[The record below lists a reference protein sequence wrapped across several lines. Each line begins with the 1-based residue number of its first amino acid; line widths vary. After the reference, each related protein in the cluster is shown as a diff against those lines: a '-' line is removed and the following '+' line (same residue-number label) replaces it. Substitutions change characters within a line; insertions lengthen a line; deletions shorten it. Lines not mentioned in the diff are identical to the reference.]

1 MRLKRLVPLCLAA
14 LVTLPARAHAQAT
27 RPPDWSVTVG
37 GGAIVGPRFRYLGSE
52 ETQALPF
59 PYIDARWRD
68 RVFVSAVEGV
78 GVNLIATDVLHAGA
92 ALYPDLGRKES
103 DGALLRGM
111 GDVGSTAEARAFVR
125 YSGLPVTLDAKI
137 HRRLG
142 AGQGGLAELGTSYGW
157 LVSSRLGLLVGAS
170 LTWMD
175 DAYAKTFFGVSSVQ
189 AARSGLS
196 VYQAGAGLRDVAATL
211 GYQVDLG
218 GPWGLLG
225 RVRVSRL
232 VSDAAASPV
241 VAQKTQPSFGG
252 FLTYRLR

>member
-1 MRLKRLVPLCLAA
+1 MRLSLLLALCSAA
-14 LVTLPARAHAQAT
+14 LVTLATAARAQGPRTAE
-27 RPPDWSVTVG
+27 WSVTLG
-37 GGAIVGPRFRYLGSE
+37 GGAIVGARFRYLGSD
-52 ETQALPF
+52 ETQALPL

-68 RVFVSAVEGV
+68 RVFVSAIDGA
-78 GVNLIATDVLHAGA
+78 GVNLIATDALRAGA

-103 DGALLRGM
+103 DGPLLRGM

-125 YSGLPVTLDAKI
+125 YNGLPVTLDATI
-137 HRRLG
+137 HHRLG

-196 VYQAGAGLRDVAATL
+196 VSQPGAGLRDVAGTL

-232 VSDAAASPV
+232 VGDAAASPV
-241 VAQKTQPSFGG
+241 VAQKTQPSIGG

>member
-1 MRLKRLVPLCLAA
+1 MRLKRLVPLC
-14 LVTLPARAHAQAT
+14 PAVLITVPVRAWAQVT
-27 RPPDWSVTVG
+27 RPPVWSVTVG
-37 GGAIVGPRFRYLGSE
+37 GGGIVGPRFRYLGSD

-78 GVNLIATDVLHAGA
+78 GVNLIATEAVRAGA
-92 ALYPDLGRKES
+92 ALYPDLGRKQS
-103 DGALLRGM
+103 HGPLLRGM

-125 YSGLPVTLDAKI
+125 YAGLPVSLDATI

-142 AGQGGLAELGTSYGW
+142 AGQGGLAELGTSYAS
-157 LVSSRLGLLVGAS
+157 LVSSRLGLLVAAS

-175 DAYAKTFFGVSSVQ
+175 DAYAKTFFGVSGVQ

-196 VYQAGAGLRDVAATL
+196 VYQPGAGLRDVAATL
-211 GYQVDLG
+211 GYQVDLR

-232 VSDAAASPV
+232 VGDVAASPV
-241 VAQKTQPSFGG
+241 VAEKTQPSIGG

>member
-1 MRLKRLVPLCLAA
+1 MRLRLLLPLCLAA
-14 LVTLPARAHAQAT
+14 LIPLPAATRAQAT
-27 RPPDWSVTVG
+27 RTPDWSVTVG
-37 GGAIVGPRFRYLGSE
+37 GGAIVGPRFRYVGSG
-52 ETQALPF
+52 ETQALPL

-68 RVFVSAVEGV
+68 RVFVSALDGV
-78 GVNLIATDVLHAGA
+78 GVNVIATGALRAGA

-103 DGALLRGM
+103 DGPLLRGM

-125 YSGLPVTLDAKI
+125 YDGLPVSLDGTI

-175 DAYAKTFFGVSSVQ
+175 DAYAKTFFGVSSPQ
-189 AARSGLS
+189 ATRSGLS
-196 VYQAGAGLRDVAATL
+196 AYQPGAGLRDVAGTL

-232 VSDAAASPV
+232 VRDAAASPV
-241 VAQKTQPSFGG
+241 VAQKTQPSIGG